1 MATDLRYRAWVVKT
15 LAARGELGLAVRIGV
30 LEMLIAAGRAPGR
43 AVRLP
48 LGGAFAY
55 LAAET
60 LPVDLETFS
69 LMCVR
74 RAFGGDCRGRVV
86 LDIGAHKGYYALW
99 ALGAGARAVV
109 SYEPENQN
117 FAFLEMARRRRPD
130 DGRWTAHR
138 LGVGRTPGRAP
149 LYVSDESWSHSLYP
163 DLASTSGPQVAP
175 TQEIEIVT
183 LSSVLAEIE
192 DAHPGVPVVLKV
204 NVEGAAADVVL
215 GASVAEL
222 EAVTEAHIDHETGSH
237 YNLAEVLE
245 HLGAAGLTDL
255 TRTNGHNYHLRRPAG
270 RRSEQTASTVPGTM

>member
-1 MATDLRYRAWVVKT
+1 
-15 LAARGELGLAVRIGV
+15 
-30 LEMLIAAGRAPGR
+30 
-43 AVRLP
+43 
-48 LGGAFAY
+48 
-55 LAAET
+55 
-60 LPVDLETFS
+60 
-69 LMCVR
+69 
-74 RAFGGDCRGRVV
+74 
-86 LDIGAHKGYYALW
+86 
-99 ALGAGARAVV
+99 V